1 MMYRSCGVG
10 ISFQDMPERIQAHQH
25 QFAPSAIQAAVR
37 ARVQERTGRC
47 DMPDIIDPVIMAGV
61 PLTSAVKFGEP
72 LARIAVTEVRA
83 LCPLNVPENTTEFW
97 CLKWS
102 VKV

>member
-10 ISFQDMPERIQAHQH
+10 ISFQDMPERDQAHQH
-25 QFAPSAIQAAVR
+25 QFSLSTIQAAVR
-37 ARVQERTGRC
+37 ARVQERTGCC

-72 LARIAVTEVRA
+72 SARIAVTKVRA
-83 LCPLNVPENTTEFW
+83 LCPITVPENTTEF
-97 CLKWS
+97 
-102 VKV
+102 

>member
-10 ISFQDMPERIQAHQH
+10 ISFQDMPERDQAHQH
-25 QFAPSAIQAAVR
+25 QFSPPTIQAAVR